1 MGINH
6 DYDRHVNQ
14 HLFDQNELFQYLVEE
29 AEARAMFFAWIFGV
43 Q

>member
-1 MGINH
+1 MTVMWASMIN
-6 DYDRHVNQ
+6 
-14 HLFDQNELFQYLVEE
+14 DQSKWFQYLVEE